1 VSEAFDSD
9 TKDAH
14 SVTVPPVATNLES
27 LMVGYQQADSSAAA
41 LLIDQ
46 VSDKLYGLFLA
57 QVRDHHQA
65 EDLLQ
70 ECWLRIHK
78 ARHTWRRGEPV
89 LPWIY
94 AIARRAQIDAY
105 RKKQRI
111 AQRELPKDPLPE
123 IPEPAHEASL
133 PELSELLKTLPP
145 QQRETV
151 VLLKVM
157 GLTLEEVSQ
166 ATGATIGAVKQRAS
180 RAYSTLRMMFGG
192 EA

>member
-1 VSEAFDSD
+1 MA
-9 TKDAH
+9 
-14 SVTVPPVATNLES
+14 
-27 LMVGYQQADSSAAA
+27 GYQQADSTSAT

-46 VSDKLYGLFLA
+46 VSGKLYGLFLA

-94 AIARRAQIDAY
+94 AIARRARIDAY
-105 RKKQRI
+105 RKRQRI
-111 AQRELPKDPLPE
+111 AQRELPKDELRE
-123 IPEPAHEASL
+123 IPEPTRDASL
-133 PELSELLKTLPP
+133 PDLSELLKTLPP

-157 GLTLEEVSQ
+157 GLTLEEVSR
-166 ATGATIGAVKQRAS
+166 ATGATVGAVKQRAS
-180 RAYSTLRMMFGG
+180 RAYSTLRTLFGG